1 MRDHVNGLAQGSSL
15 NACVSPQSWWCFTW
29 RFSRDHVLNATR
41 NGTILLDHITSF
53 IQSASKR
60 TPNCRMVYV
69 CSAQRWLFLFSWAQ
83 NALIYFCSNMF
94 CCRQNAL
101 VYFQHKI
108 KSHTQMPWVIFVLFS
123 VKSIVLCLF
132 YSGQNVLVYSC
143 SGQHKRN
150 DHSKMHWG
158 FLFSSVQN
166 VLVYFCSGRHK
177 RNSQCKII
185 IIFFV
190 LTRTK
195 NITFSF
201 CTERFNYRLKF
212 VLVGTNLY
220 RRNKSIKSIKS
231 FPSKRKSENFR
242 SGQNKTNLF
251 IWLRMSFVLTR
262 TKINQHISRRGNLKK
277 TMHFIM

>member
-41 NGTILLDHITSF
+41 NGTILLDHINSF

-83 NALIYFCSNMF
+83 NALIYFCSNMLNRF
-94 CCRQNAL
+94 
-101 VYFQHKI
+101 
-108 KSHTQMPWVIFVLFS
+108 
-123 VKSIVLCLF
+123 
-132 YSGQNVLVYSC
+132 
-143 SGQHKRN
+143 
-150 DHSKMHWG
+150 
-158 FLFSSVQN
+158 
-166 VLVYFCSGRHK
+166 
-177 RNSQCKII
+177 
-185 IIFFV
+185 FFV

-251 IWLRMSFVLTR
+251 ILLRMSFVQTR
-262 TKINQHISRRGNLKK
+262 TKKTTHFAEGTKKKLCISLCNINTSEVFAN
-277 TMHFIM
+277 

>member
-1 MRDHVNGLAQGSSL
+1 MLWVN
-15 NACVSPQSWWCFTW
+15 
-29 RFSRDHVLNATR
+29 
-41 NGTILLDHITSF
+41 
-53 IQSASKR
+53 
-60 TPNCRMVYV
+60 
-69 CSAQRWLFLFSWAQ
+69 
-83 NALIYFCSNMF
+83 
-94 CCRQNAL
+94 
-101 VYFQHKI
+101 
-108 KSHTQMPWVIFVLFS
+108 FVLFS
-123 VKSIVLCLF
+123 AKSIVLCLF
-132 YSGQNVLVYSC
+132 SSGQNVLVYFCSC
-143 SGQHKRN
+143 QHKRN
-150 DHSKMHWG
+150 SHSKMHWV

-177 RNSQCKII
+177 RNSQCKMFFF
-185 IIFFV
+185 FFV

-251 IWLRMSFVLTR
+251 ILLRMSFVQTR
-262 TKINQHISRRGNLKK
+262 TKKNNTFRRGN
-277 TMHFIM
+277 